1 MAPIQTEEGLIRAFD
16 IAALFALTTIP
27 NRGLTLRTLKGI
39 DPNQLPGK
47 LPLFFGRSLGDEP
60 AAEKQG

>member
-39 DPNQLPGK
+39 DPNQLPSK
-47 LPLFFGRSLGDEP
+47 LRLFSAGH
-60 AAEKQG
+60 